1 MAFVRRW
8 KSSGQGLV
16 AHTTNL
22 STKKSQERDEEFK
35 AGLGYKASSRLP
47 RTVYTGIPVSM
58 FPPTKQARDT
68 ESIEKLNQ

>member
-1 MAFVRRW
+1 MVGVAFVRRW
-8 KSSGQGLV
+8 KSFSQGLV

-35 AGLGYKASSRLP
+35 ASSRLL

-68 ESIEKLNQ
+68 ENIEKLNQ